1 MLVRKSTW
9 NDSLS
14 ATYDVSLVSHGEP
27 KVPTLL
33 FGISHPGACIDYV
46 NVVFDGLDHVKQIN
60 DGCIL
65 NDIPSGGL
73 ATGNSPE
80 GRPAIRFM
88 DI

>member
-33 FGISHPGACIDYV
+33 FGISHPGACI
-46 NVVFDGLDHVKQIN
+46 NLDHVKQIN